1 MIIVSIF
8 GVIVFSF
15 LTEKKKLYGLKVT
28 ILLRT
33 HESRFNAVF
42 YWCILSK
49 LGLKLNEKNRL
60 KQYTPPN

>member
-33 HESRFNAVF
+33 HEHLWSLSFGLISGTVF
-42 YWCILSK
+42 W
-49 LGLKLNEKNRL
+49 N
-60 KQYTPPN
+60 